1 MWSRRR
7 TAAYVGTNGN
17 YLSVVFFVGVA
28 LFGIYIV
35 LSLFMAILLERF
47 KGRDS
52 HELDLEPQ
60 GEEVRP
66 SCSPTHWR
74 PPCRVF
80 SHSISFTRAQGIPEC
95 KIGFGRGKDGRVGEG
110 LVEGG
115 S

>member
-1 MWSRRR
+1 VWSRRH

-52 HELDLEPQ
+52 HELDLEAQ

-74 PPCRVF
+74 PPCHF
-80 SHSISFTRAQGIPEC
+80 YPLHLDLIP
-95 KIGFGRGKDGRVGEG
+95 
-110 LVEGG
+110 
-115 S
+115 